1 MADTWKNDGVRIE
14 ELEGRVRE
22 FERLIAVVGDTAMEM
37 AGQLKQAL
45 LVVTAIPVEQT
56 ETVGRSY
63 HDGVVNKLKRDVA
76 WFTMKHDE
84 AVAKVDEYRANV
96 TGLGATVSVAKQE
109 VKALQQRVT
118 QYEVEAVALRARIA
132 ELEQDRDQ
140 WRKRVEMED
149 LEVMGIIGVN
159 DRG

>member
-37 AGQLKQAL
+37 AEQLKQAL
-45 LVVTAIPVEQT
+45 LVTTAIPVEQT

-63 HDGVVNKLKRDVA
+63 HDGVVNKLKRDVE
-76 WFTMKHDE
+76 WFTRKHDE
-84 AVAKVDEYRANV
+84 AIAQADEHRVNV
-96 TGLGATVSVAKQE
+96 TGLGATLSIARQE

-132 ELEQDRDQ
+132 DLEKDRDK
-140 WRKRVEMED
+140 WRKMVEMED
-149 LEVMGIIGVN
+149 AEIMGIIGVN

>member
-1 MADTWKNDGVRIE
+1 MTPHEARNLRASVRK
-14 ELEGRVRE
+14 VRKLIKE
-22 FERLIAVVGDTAMEM
+22 YGDSLRSERDA
-37 AGQLKQAL
+37 AL
-45 LVVTAIPVEQT
+45 AEVE
-56 ETVGRSY
+56 R
-63 HDGVVNKLKRDVA
+63 LKRDVA

-96 TGLGATVSVAKQE
+96 TGLGSTLSVAKQE

-118 QYEVEAVALRARIA
+118 QYDVEAVALRTRIA
-132 ELEQDRDQ
+132 ELKQDRDQ